1 MTIKFISDSLGS
13 KDREEIKNIITS
25 LNQNPLVN
33 QRANLLR
40 NMTLAAIDT
49 FREVK
54 TYHPQIK
61 EVNINVEENFPVKP
75 KLPER
80 FNLDKLRVPQKI
92 DIPLDLYLEAPEK
105 IIVPRELIKEAPPK
119 ELFVNAPE
127 HS

>member
-1 MTIKFISDSLGS
+1 MTIKFISDSLES
-13 KDREEIKNIITS
+13 KDREDIKNIITS
-25 LNQNPLVN
+25 LNQNPIVN
-33 QRANLLR
+33 QRASLLR
-40 NMTLAAIDT
+40 NLTLAAIDT

-61 EVNINVEENFPVKP
+61 EVNIDVEENFPIKP
-75 KLPER
+75 RLPET
-80 FNLDKLRVPQKI
+80 FNLNKLKIPQKI

-127 HS
+127 RS